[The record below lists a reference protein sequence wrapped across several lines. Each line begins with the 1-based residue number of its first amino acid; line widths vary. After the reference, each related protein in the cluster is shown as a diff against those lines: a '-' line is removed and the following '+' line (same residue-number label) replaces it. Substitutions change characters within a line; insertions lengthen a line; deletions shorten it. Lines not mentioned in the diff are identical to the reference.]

1 MDLRYLER
9 NGSEITGS
17 NPRNEWKVS
26 INRKLK
32 FMKTN
37 RITVGQAVVRFLK
50 NQYVE
55 RDGIENPFFAGCL
68 GIFGHG
74 IVAGVGEGL
83 MENPDFRYYMTRNE
97 QSSVHIAI
105 AYAKMKNR
113 MGTFACISSIG
124 PGATNMVT
132 GAACATINRLP
143 VLIIPGDIFAGRK
156 VAPVLQQLESPA
168 SQDISVNDCFKPV
181 SKYWDRINR
190 PEQLITSLPE
200 VMRVLTSPSET
211 GAVTLALPQDVQ
223 AEAFDFPEELFRK
236 RIWKIARP
244 RPDSG
249 ILKEAAELIK
259 ASKKPVIIAGGGV
272 IYSQATE
279 ILKSL
284 VERTGIPV
292 AETFAGKGSLPYNH
306 LSNLGAAGA
315 TGTPGAN
322 EFTSE
327 ADLIIG
333 IGTRYSDF
341 TTASKTAFQ
350 NPEVKFINI
359 NITDFDS
366 HKHSALPLISD
377 AKACLEELSQ
387 ELVNYRV
394 SDEYRQRAANLN
406 IKWDKQVSEFYKA
419 TGELPVS
426 QVEVVGAV
434 NDFADPDD
442 VVLCA
447 AGSLPGD
454 LHKLWRTV
462 DPKGFHLEYGYSTM
476 GYECAAG
483 IGAKMACPDREIYV
497 MVGDGNYL
505 MMNNEIVTSI
515 QEGIKFIIVLL
526 NNNGFGS
533 IGGLSQSIGSQRFGT
548 KYRYR
553 SEVTGLLTGDPL
565 PVDFAQ
571 NARSLGA
578 YVIEAHDINS
588 LKEALAEAK
597 KQTATTVITIETDL
611 YKGIPGYAWWEV
623 AISEVS
629 EIETVKEAYKDYM
642 KNRKKQRYFL

>member
-1 MDLRYLER
+1 
-9 NGSEITGS
+9 
-17 NPRNEWKVS
+17 
-26 INRKLK
+26 
-32 FMKTN
+32 MKTK
-37 RITVGQAVVRFLK
+37 RLTVGQALIRFLK

-55 RDGIENPFFAGCL
+55 RDGVENKFFAGCL

-83 MENPDFRYYMTRNE
+83 MENPDFRYIMTRNE
-97 QSSVHIAI
+97 QASVHIAI

-113 MGTFACISSIG
+113 LGTFACISSIG
-124 PGATNMVT
+124 PGATNMIT

-143 VLIIPGDIFAGRK
+143 VLLIPGDIFAQRN
-156 VAPVLQQLESPA
+156 VAPVLQQLESYS

-181 SKYWDRINR
+181 SRYWDRINR

-200 VMRVLTSPSET
+200 VMRVLTSPSDT
-211 GAVTLALPQDVQ
+211 GAVTLAIPQDVQ

-236 RIWKIARP
+236 RTWKIARQ
-244 RPDSG
+244 RPDVSL
-249 ILKEAAELIK
+249 LKEAAGMIK
-259 ASKKPVIIAGGGV
+259 ASLKPVIISGGGV

-279 ILKSL
+279 ALKAL
-284 VERTGIPV
+284 VEQTGIPV
-292 AETFAGKGSLPYNH
+292 AETFAGKGSLPYDH
-306 LSNLGAAGA
+306 ICNLGAAGA

-322 EFTSE
+322 EITGE
-327 ADLIIG
+327 ADLVIG

-350 NPEVKFINI
+350 NPDVKFINI
-359 NITDFDS
+359 NVAEFDS
-366 HKHSALPLISD
+366 LKHSALPLTSD
-377 AKACLEELSQ
+377 AKVCIEELSSLLADYHVS
-387 ELVNYRV
+387 ENY
-394 SDEYRQRAANLN
+394 SDRTASLN
-406 IKWDKQVSEFYKA
+406 KSWDKQVSEFYKV
-419 TGELPVS
+419 TGSIPVT
-426 QVEVVGAV
+426 QAEVVGAV
-434 NDFADPDD
+434 NQSAGPFD

-454 LHKLWRTV
+454 LHKLWRTT

-483 IGAKMACPDREIYV
+483 IGAKMACPEREIFV

-505 MMNNEIVTSI
+505 MMNNEIITSI

-533 IGGLSQSIGSQRFGT
+533 IGALSQSIGSQRFGT

-553 SEVTGLLTGDPL
+553 DSETGQLTGGIL

-578 YVIEAHDINS
+578 YVIEAHDISS
-588 LKEALAEAK
+588 LKNALETAK
-597 KQTATTVITIETDL
+597 NQAVTTVITIETDL
-611 YKGIPGYAWWEV
+611 YKGVPGYAWWEV
-623 AISEVS
+623 AISEVA
-629 EIETVKEAYKDYM
+629 EIDTVKTAYENYIENK
-642 KNRKKQRYFL
+642 KKQRYYL

>member
-1 MDLRYLER
+1 
-9 NGSEITGS
+9 
-17 NPRNEWKVS
+17 
-26 INRKLK
+26 
-32 FMKTN
+32 MKTN
-37 RITVGQAVVRFLK
+37 RLTVGQAVVMFLK

-55 RDGIENPFFAGCL
+55 RDGVEYHFFAGCL

-113 MGTFACISSIG
+113 LGTFACISSIG
-124 PGATNMVT
+124 PGATNMIT

-143 VLIIPGDIFAGRK
+143 VLIIPGDIFARRN
-156 VAPVLQQLESPA
+156 VAPVLQQLESPSA
-168 SQDISVNDCFKPV
+168 QDISVNDCFKPV

-200 VMRVLTSPSET
+200 VMRVLTSPSDT
-211 GAVTLALPQDVQ
+211 GAVTLAIPQDVQ
-223 AEAFDFPEELFRK
+223 AEAFDFPEKLFRK
-236 RIWKIARP
+236 RVWKIARP
-244 RPDSG
+244 RPDTSL
-249 ILKEAAELIK
+249 LKEAVEMIK
-259 ASKKPVIIAGGGV
+259 ASKKPVIVAGGGV

-279 ILKSL
+279 ILKNL

-292 AETFAGKGSLPYNH
+292 TETFAGKGSLPYNH
-306 LSNLGAAGA
+306 HSNLGAVGA

-350 NPEVKFINI
+350 NPDVKFINI
-359 NITDFDS
+359 NIANFDS
-366 HKHSALPLISD
+366 YKHCALPLTAD
-377 AKACLEELSQ
+377 AKACLEELFES
-387 ELVNYRV
+387 LADYRV
-394 SDEYRQRAANLN
+394 SDEYRIRTANLN
-406 IKWDKQVSEFYKA
+406 KTWDKQVSEFYKV
-419 TGELPVS
+419 TGLLPVS
-426 QVEVVGAV
+426 QAEVVGAV
-434 NDFADPDD
+434 NEFAGPRD

-454 LHKLWRTV
+454 LHKLWRTL

-505 MMNNEIVTSI
+505 MMNNEIVTAI
-515 QEGIKFIIVLL
+515 QEGIKFNIILL

-533 IGGLSQSIGSQRFGT
+533 IGALSQSIGSQRFGT

-553 SEVTGLLTGDPL
+553 DEETGLLTGDIL

-578 YVIEAHDINS
+578 YVIEAHDIIS
-588 LKEALAEAK
+588 LKKALAEAK
-597 KQTATTVITIETDL
+597 EHNTTTVITIETDL
-611 YKGIPGYAWWEV
+611 YKGVPGYAWWEV
-623 AISEVS
+623 AIAEVA
-629 EIETVKEAYKDYM
+629 EIDTVKKAYQSYIENK
-642 KNRKKQRYFL
+642 KKQRYFL

>member
-1 MDLRYLER
+1 
-9 NGSEITGS
+9 
-17 NPRNEWKVS
+17 
-26 INRKLK
+26 
-32 FMKTN
+32 MKTI
-37 RITVGQAVVRFLK
+37 RLTVGQAVVRFLK

-55 RDGIENPFFAGCL
+55 CDGVENPFFAGCL

-97 QSSVHIAI
+97 QASVHIAI

-113 MGTFACISSIG
+113 LQTFACISSIG

-132 GAACATINRLP
+132 GAACATINRIP
-143 VLIIPGDIFAGRK
+143 VLLIPGDIFARRN
-156 VAPVLQQLESPA
+156 VAPVLQQLESA
-168 SQDISVNDCFKPV
+168 STQDISVNDCFKPV

-211 GAVTLALPQDVQ
+211 GAVTLAIPQDVQ

-244 RPDSG
+244 RPDRE
-249 ILKEAAELIK
+249 IVKEAVGLIRS
-259 ASKKPVIIAGGGV
+259 SKKPVIVAGGGV
-272 IYSQATE
+272 IYSQATDA
-279 ILKSL
+279 LKAFVDL
-284 VERTGIPV
+284 TGIPV

-306 LSNLGAAGA
+306 PANLGAVGA

-322 EFTSE
+322 EITGE
-327 ADLIIG
+327 ADLVIG

-350 NPEVKFINI
+350 NPDVKFINI
-359 NITDFDS
+359 NISDFDS
-366 HKHSALPLISD
+366 FKHSALPMTAD
-377 AKACLEELSQ
+377 ARVCLEELS
-387 ELVNYRV
+387 ELLDGYRAA
-394 SDEYRQRAANLN
+394 DEYVARVAELN
-406 IKWDKQVSEFYKA
+406 RRWDEQVSEFYKV
-419 TGELPVS
+419 TGSDPVT
-426 QVEVVGAV
+426 QGEVVGAV
-434 NDFADPDD
+434 NEAAGPRD

-454 LHKLWRTV
+454 LHKLWRTT

-476 GYECAAG
+476 GYEVAAG
-483 IGAKMACPDREIYV
+483 IGAKMACPDREIFV

-505 MMNNEIVTSI
+505 MMNNELVTSI
-515 QEGIKFIIVLL
+515 QEGIKFIIILL
-526 NNNGFGS
+526 NNNGYGS
-533 IGGLSQSIGSQRFGT
+533 IGALSESVGSQRFGT

-553 SEVTGLLTGDPL
+553 DEKTGLLTGETL
-565 PVDFAQ
+565 PVDFAG

-578 YVIEAHDINS
+578 NVIETHDISS
-588 LKEALAEAK
+588 LKSAIEEAK
-597 KQTATTVITIETDL
+597 KQTITTVITIETDL
-611 YKGIPGYAWWEV
+611 CKGVPGYAWWEV
-623 AISEVS
+623 AVSEVA
-629 EIETVKEAYKDYM
+629 EIDSVRKAYEVYTENK
-642 KNRKKQRYFL
+642 KKQRYFL

>member
-1 MDLRYLER
+1 M
-9 NGSEITGS
+9 S
-17 NPRNEWKVS
+17 
-26 INRKLK
+26 
-32 FMKTN
+32 TN
-37 RITVGQAVVRFLK
+37 RLTVGQAVVKFLK

-97 QSSVHIAI
+97 QASVHIAI

-113 MGTFACISSIG
+113 LGTFACISSIG

-143 VLIIPGDIFAGRK
+143 VLLIPGDIFATRK
-156 VAPVLQQLESPA
+156 VAPVLQQLESPS

-181 SKYWDRINR
+181 SRYWDRINR
-190 PEQLITSLPE
+190 PEQLITSLTE
-200 VMRVLTSPSET
+200 VMRVLTSPSDT
-211 GAVTLALPQDVQ
+211 GAVTLAIPQDVQ

-236 RIWKIARP
+236 RVWKIARP
-244 RPDSG
+244 RPDER
-249 ILKEAAELIK
+249 LLREAVELIK
-259 ASKKPVIIAGGGV
+259 ASKKPVIISGGGV
-272 IYSQATE
+272 IYSEATE
-279 ILKSL
+279 ILKKL
-284 VERTGIPV
+284 TEYTGIPV
-292 AETFAGKGSLPYNH
+292 AETFAGKGALPYNH
-306 LSNLGAAGA
+306 PSNLGAAGA

-322 EFTSE
+322 EITQQ
-327 ADLIIG
+327 ADLVIG

-350 NPEVKFINI
+350 NPDVKFINI
-359 NITDFDS
+359 NIADLDS
-366 HKHSALPLISD
+366 YKHSALPLTSD
-377 AKACLEELSQ
+377 AKVCLEELI
-387 ELVNYRV
+387 ELLSGYKV
-394 SDEYRQRAANLN
+394 SDKYRSHTAKLN
-406 IKWDKQVSEFYKA
+406 SEWDKQVSGFYKE
-419 TGELPVS
+419 TGVLPVS
-426 QVEVVGAV
+426 QAEVVGAV
-434 NDFADPDD
+434 NEFAGPRD

-454 LHKLWRTV
+454 LHKLWRTL

-515 QEGIKFIIVLL
+515 QEGIKFIIILL

-533 IGGLSQSIGSQRFGT
+533 IGALSQSIGSQRFGT

-553 SEVTGLLTGDPL
+553 NVESGQLSGDIL
-565 PVDFAQ
+565 PVNFAQ

-578 YVIEAHDINS
+578 YVIETQDISS
-588 LKEALAEAK
+588 LKKALTEAK
-597 KQTATTVITIETDL
+597 AQTITTVITIETDL
-611 YKGIPGYAWWEV
+611 FKGVPGYAWWEV
-623 AISEVS
+623 AISEVA
-629 EIETVKEAYKDYM
+629 EIDTVRKAYENYIENK
-642 KNRKKQRYFL
+642 KKQRYFL

>member
-1 MDLRYLER
+1 
-9 NGSEITGS
+9 
-17 NPRNEWKVS
+17 
-26 INRKLK
+26 
-32 FMKTN
+32 MKTN
-37 RITVGQAVVRFLK
+37 RLTAGQAIIRFLK

-74 IVAGVGEGL
+74 IIAGVGEGL
-83 MENPDFRYYMTRNE
+83 QENPDFKYIMTRNE
-97 QSSVHIAI
+97 QASVHIAT

-113 MGTFACISSIG
+113 LGTFACISSIG
-124 PGATNMVT
+124 PGATNMIT

-143 VLIIPGDIFAGRK
+143 VLLLPGDIFVTRN
-156 VAPVLQQLESPA
+156 VAPVLQQLESPYT
-168 SQDISVNDCFKPV
+168 QDISVNDCYKPV
-181 SKYWDRINR
+181 SKYWDRISR

-200 VMRVLTSPSET
+200 VMRVLTSPSDT

-236 RIWKIARP
+236 RIWRIARP

-249 ILKEAAELIK
+249 ILKEAAGMIRT
-259 ASKKPVIIAGGGV
+259 SKKPVIVAGGGV
-272 IYSQATE
+272 IYSEATG
-279 ILKSL
+279 ILKRF
-284 VERTGIPV
+284 VEQTGIPV
-292 AETFAGKGSLPYNH
+292 TETFAGKGSLPFDH
-306 LSNLGAAGA
+306 KSNLGAVGV

-322 EFTSE
+322 EFTSA

-359 NITDFDS
+359 NIAEFDS
-366 HKHSALPLISD
+366 HKHCALPVTSD
-377 AKACLEELSQ
+377 ARVCLEELLNQ
-387 ELVNYRV
+387 LAGYKVT
-394 SDEYRQRAANLN
+394 DEYTRHAVSVNKN
-406 IKWDKQVSEFYKA
+406 WDNKVNEFFKVS
-419 TGELPVS
+419 GSLPVT
-426 QVEVVGAV
+426 QAEVVGAV
-434 NDFADPDD
+434 NEFAGPRD

-454 LHKLWRTV
+454 LHKLWRTT

-483 IGAKMACPDREIYV
+483 IGAKMACPDREMFV

-505 MMNNEIVTSI
+505 MMNNEIVTAI
-515 QEGIKFIIVLL
+515 QEKVKVTIILL

-533 IGGLSQSIGSQRFGT
+533 IGGLSQSIGSDRFGT
-548 KYRYR
+548 RYRYR
-553 SEVTGLLTGDPL
+553 DEKTGQLTGEKL
-565 PVDFAQ
+565 PVNFAQ

-578 YVIEAHDINS
+578 YVIEATDIDS
-588 LKEALAEAK
+588 LKKALKEAK
-597 KQTATTVITIETDL
+597 KQTSTVVITIETDL
-611 YKGIPGYAWWEV
+611 YKGVPGYAWWEV
-623 AISEVS
+623 AVAEVS
-629 EIETVKEAYKDYM
+629 AIDSVGKAYKDYIEN
-642 KNRKKQRYFL
+642 KKKQRYHL

>member
-1 MDLRYLER
+1 
-9 NGSEITGS
+9 
-17 NPRNEWKVS
+17 
-26 INRKLK
+26 
-32 FMKTN
+32 MKTI
-37 RITVGQAVVRFLK
+37 RLTVGQAVIRFLK
-50 NQYVE
+50 NQFVE

-97 QSSVHIAI
+97 QASVHIAI

-113 MGTFACISSIG
+113 LGTFACISSIG
-124 PGATNMVT
+124 PGATNMIT

-143 VLIIPGDIFAGRK
+143 VLIIPGDIFARRN
-156 VAPVLQQLESPA
+156 VAPVLQQLESSS

-190 PEQLITSLPE
+190 PEQLITSLTE
-200 VMRVLTSPSET
+200 VMRVLTSPSDT

-223 AEAFDFPEELFRK
+223 AEAYDFPEELFTK
-236 RIWKIARP
+236 RIWKITRP
-244 RPDSG
+244 RPDLMM
-249 ILKEAAELIK
+249 LKEAARLIK
-259 ASKKPVIIAGGGV
+259 ASKKPVIISGGGV
-272 IYSQATE
+272 IYSEATQ
-279 ILKSL
+279 ILKEF
-284 VERTGIPV
+284 VEMTGIPV
-292 AETFAGKGSLPYNH
+292 AETFAGKGSLPFNH
-306 LSNLGAAGA
+306 PANLGAVGA

-322 EFTSE
+322 KITND
-327 ADLIIG
+327 ADLVIG

-350 NPEVKFINI
+350 NPAIKFINI

-366 HKHSALPLISD
+366 HKLSALALTSD
-377 AKACLEELSQ
+377 ARVCLEELSG
-387 ELVNYRV
+387 LLADYKDSAGYREQTV
-394 SDEYRQRAANLN
+394 NLN
-406 IKWDKQVSEFYKA
+406 KIWDKQVSEFFNV
-419 TGELPVS
+419 TGSLPVT
-426 QVEVVGAV
+426 QAEVVGAV
-434 NDFADPDD
+434 NGFSGPRD

-454 LHKLWRTV
+454 LHKLWRTL

-483 IGAKMACPDREIYV
+483 IGARMACPDREIYV

-505 MMNNEIVTSI
+505 MMNNEIVTAI
-515 QEGIKFIIVLL
+515 QEQIKFTIILL

-533 IGGLSQSIGSQRFGT
+533 IGGLSESIGSQRFGT

-553 SEVTGLLTGDPL
+553 DEYTGLLTGDML
-565 PVDFAQ
+565 PVNFAQ

-578 YVIEAHDINS
+578 YVIESHDIDS
-588 LKEALAEAK
+588 LKEALREAK
-597 KQTATTVITIETDL
+597 EQPIVTVITIETDL
-611 YKGIPGYAWWEV
+611 CKNIPGYAWWEV

-629 EIETVKEAYKDYM
+629 EIETVKEAYKNYVIS
-642 KNRKKQRYFL
+642 KKKQRYFL

>member
-1 MDLRYLER
+1 
-9 NGSEITGS
+9 
-17 NPRNEWKVS
+17 
-26 INRKLK
+26 
-32 FMKTN
+32 MKTQ
-37 RITVGQAVVRFLK
+37 RKTAGQALVEFLK

-55 RDGIENPFFAGCL
+55 RDGVESQFFAGCV

-74 IVAGVGEGL
+74 IVAGVGQGL
-83 MENPDFRYYMTRNE
+83 MQNTDFRYIMTRNE
-97 QSSVHIAI
+97 QSSVHIAM

-124 PGATNMVT
+124 PGATNMIT

-143 VLIIPGDIFAGRK
+143 VLIIPGDIFAKRN
-156 VAPVLQQLESPA
+156 VAPVLQQLESA
-168 SQDISVNDCFKPV
+168 STQDISVNDCFKPV

-211 GAVTLALPQDVQ
+211 GAVTLAFPQDVQ
-223 AEAFDFPEELFRK
+223 AEAYNFPEELFRK
-236 RIWKIARP
+236 RVWKIARP
-244 RPDSG
+244 RPDLRL
-249 ILKEAAELIK
+249 LKEAVSLIK

-272 IYSQATE
+272 IYSDATE
-279 ILKSL
+279 ILAQL
-284 VERTGIPV
+284 ADTTGIPV

-306 LSNLGAAGA
+306 PSNLGAVGA

-322 EFTSE
+322 EFTE
-327 ADLIIG
+327 KADLIIG

-350 NPEVKFINI
+350 NPDVKFINI
-359 NITDFDS
+359 NIVDFDS
-366 HKHSALPLISD
+366 AKHAAFPLTGD
-377 AKACLEELSQ
+377 AKVCLEEMVDLLKGYQ
-387 ELVNYRV
+387 VAPDYAARV
-394 SDEYRQRAANLN
+394 SLLN
-406 IKWDKQVSEFYKA
+406 KNWDMQVSEYYKS
-419 TGELPVS
+419 TGEIPVN

-434 NDFADPDD
+434 NDFAGPRD

-454 LHKLWRTV
+454 LHKLWRTR

-476 GYECAAG
+476 GYELAAG
-483 IGAKMACPDREIYV
+483 IGAKMACPDREIFV

-505 MMNNEIVTSI
+505 MMNNEIVTAI
-515 QEGIKFIIVLL
+515 QEGIKFTIVLL
-526 NNNGFGS
+526 NNNGFAS

-553 SEVTGLLTGDPL
+553 DEETGLLTGDIL

-578 YVIEAHDINS
+578 HVIEAHDIDS
-588 LKEALAEAK
+588 LKVALVAAK
-597 KQTATTVITIETDL
+597 AQPITTVITIETSL
-611 YKGIPGYAWWEV
+611 TKGIPGYAWWEV
-623 AISEVS
+623 AIAEVS
-629 EIETVKEAYKDYM
+629 EIDTVQKARAEYEEH
-642 KNRKKQRYFL
+642 KKRQRYFL